1 METTKTTQEL
11 MIELIASK
19 DLRISILENNIKML
33 RDRIEYLE
41 DQREELEADRA
52 RFIEVESVVIVPTV
66 LPFGFCTSTL

>member
-41 DQREELEADRA
+41 DQREELEALMHER
-52 RFIEVESVVIVPTV
+52 E
-66 LPFGFCTSTL
+66 